1 MNLYT
6 RSQALCFDDILLVP
20 QTSNIYSRS
29 DVSLRM
35 TIGHD
40 KRAIDLY
47 LPFIASPMD
56 TVCEAEMAIEM
67 AQHGGLGVIHRYMEP
82 EKQTQEV
89 FRVAKKNFIV
99 GAAVPT
105 SNGKSVVPRV
115 ESLIM
120 SGAKAILVDTANG
133 HSTFAVDTV
142 REIRRRFPDI
152 HIMAGN
158 VATATGFVALA
169 LAGADSIR
177 VGIGGGSCCTTRLV
191 SGHGL
196 PTLASIIDCY
206 EMSTKLGLPT
216 SIIADGGIKNS
227 GDAVKAFAAGAD
239 AVMLGSLLAGHKES
253 PGQIFEKD
261 GVSYKKFRGM
271 ASKEAQHDWRGHST
285 GVEGIDTVIPYR
297 GSVSNTL
304 DELRVGVGSG
314 CSYSGCGSLEDL
326 VWNAEYTIVT
336 SNSMNESVPH
346 GKAR

>member
-1 MNLYT
+1 MSDHLDVGGEIRKARGATGQSITDIEKITRIPSQIIKDIENNSFESSGGTAYVRGNIRIIAKVLNLD
-6 RSQALCFDDILLVP
+6 SAALLSTF
-20 QTSNIYSRS
+20 
-29 DVSLRM
+29 
-35 TIGHD
+35 
-40 KRAIDLY
+40 
-47 LPFIASPMD
+47 
-56 TVCEAEMAIEM
+56 
-67 AQHGGLGVIHRYMEP
+67 

-304 DELRVGVGSG
+304 DELRVGIGSG

-336 SNSMNESVPH
+336 PNSMNESVPH